1 MDEWIRIGRWVG
13 RRRWYA
19 RIMRE
24 LVAYP
29 VPDGASGDQDFAE
42 FLSSLLMDHT
52 CVPHALVRGV
62 LELEEK

>member
-1 MDEWIRIGRWVG
+1 
-13 RRRWYA
+13 
-19 RIMRE
+19 MRE

>member
-1 MDEWIRIGRWVG
+1 MEN
-13 RRRWYA
+13 RRRKNRWYA

-24 LVAYP
+24 LVECP
-29 VPDGASGDQDFAE
+29 VPDGPGEDQQFAD

-52 CVPHALVRGV
+52 YVPQALSRGV